1 MRMPSKPPV
10 LIAGQVTLSHFEKLK
25 SFGTDIRSE
34 KTINALRE
42 HLVNGTQKT
51 KACTQFKASAS
62 QFSANLKVMQEAAQS
77 ALDLF
82 AEDFYRSMLSEQ
94 ESETQPAI

>member
-10 LIAGQVTLSHFEKLK
+10 LIAGQVTLSHFEKLI
-25 SFGTDIRSE
+25 SFGTDIRSA
-34 KTINALRE
+34 KTIDALRD

-51 KACTQFKASAS
+51 KACKDCGASAS

-77 ALDLF
+77 SLDLF
-82 AEDFYRSMLSEQ
+82 AEDFYRTRLTPQAE
-94 ESETQPAI
+94 AA

>member
-51 KACTQFKASAS
+51 KSCKLWGASAS
-62 QFSANLKVMQEAAQS
+62 QFSANLKVMQEAAQA

-82 AEDFYRSMLSEQ
+82 AEDFYRTRLAEQADASEA
-94 ESETQPAI
+94 AI

>member
-51 KACTQFKASAS
+51 KACKQHLASPS
-62 QFSANLKVMQEAAQS
+62 QFSANLKVMQEAAQA

-82 AEDFYRSMLSEQ
+82 AEDFYRTRLAGQ
-94 ESETQPAI
+94 ENAQAATI